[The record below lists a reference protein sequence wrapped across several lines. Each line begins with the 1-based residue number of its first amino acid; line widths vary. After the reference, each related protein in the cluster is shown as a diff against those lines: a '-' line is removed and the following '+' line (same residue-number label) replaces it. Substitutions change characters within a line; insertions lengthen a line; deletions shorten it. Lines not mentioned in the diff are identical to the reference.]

1 MKFAVAT
8 LRFVARSQVRCSAGS
23 TPSSNPGTRHRH
35 SANITTEA
43 SRRYRFHPGS
53 RVTDTAPGAVL
64 DASGGR
70 WEGDVV
76 IVATGAA
83 YDHLPAALPLA
94 SRLRHVRLQMF
105 ETDPYPG
112 QLTTALA
119 DADSLR
125 YYPAYE
131 PTPAARARGAE
142 RDRVAAPS
150 PAASGPAARR
160 RAHDRRHPCLR
171 RAVRLRTLRGTDH
184 GARVPGHAHPRR
196 RVAPRPEAM
205 GRRVRGVQRWC
216 RLPARADRRAGVAR
230 DGPGRAGHDLLAG
243 DRRDTLDAAGVA

>member
-1 MKFAVAT
+1 
-8 LRFVARSQVRCSAGS
+8 
-23 TPSSNPGTRHRH
+23 
-35 SANITTEA
+35 
-43 SRRYRFHPGS
+43 
-53 RVTDTAPGAVL
+53 VL

-94 SRLRHVRLQMF
+94 SRLRRVRLQMF

-131 PTPAARARGAE
+131 PAPRHELGEQNEIGSLHHLQLLLVQRPDGGLTIGDTHAYDEPFDFALSEAPTTELVSRATRILGGELPPVRRRWEGVYAECRDGAVCLREQIDERVWLVTGPGGRGMTC
-142 RDRVAAPS
+142 S
-150 PAASGPAARR
+150 PAIA
-160 RAHDRRHPCLR
+160 
-171 RAVRLRTLRGTDH
+171 
-184 GARVPGHAHPRR
+184 
-196 RVAPRPEAM
+196 
-205 GRRVRGVQRWC
+205 
-216 RLPARADRRAGVAR
+216 
-230 DGPGRAGHDLLAG
+230 
-243 DRRDTLDAAGVA
+243 RDTLDAAGVAA